1 MPDHYW
7 IDRHRGVVS
16 MTECYTTIQAVAEAA
31 GKQVR
36 SASGAERGTRRIS
49 FSVNGR
55 RKALLGLQI
64 GLSL

>member
-16 MTECYTTIQAVAEAA
+16 MTECCTAIQTVADAA

-36 SASGAERGTRRIS
+36 SAYGVERGTRRIS
-49 FSVNGR
+49 LSVNGR

-64 GLSL
+64 